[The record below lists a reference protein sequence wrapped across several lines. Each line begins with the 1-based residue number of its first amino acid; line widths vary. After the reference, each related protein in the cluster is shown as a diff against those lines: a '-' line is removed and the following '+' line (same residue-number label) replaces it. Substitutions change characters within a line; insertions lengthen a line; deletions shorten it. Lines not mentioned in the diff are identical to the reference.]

1 MSVTASYCTDA
12 LADLVAGAGELYG
25 RQRSA
30 RFFFDAEPQEFRWV
44 LRATDD
50 AIDVTLYEFP
60 DVAVSLDCP
69 DSDGTVIWQSAHPRP
84 AFAHAVWEAADTV
97 LREHGEA
104 GYHAKWAM
112 HPYPFGLVQDL
123 RRLHMRDDVCD
134 LPHDLPCP

>member
-1 MSVTASYCTDA
+1 M
-12 LADLVAGAGELYG
+12 ADLVASTGELYG
-25 RQRSA
+25 QQRSA
-30 RFFFDAEPQEFRWV
+30 RFFFDGEPQELRWV

-50 AIDVTLYEFP
+50 AIKVTIYEFP
-60 DVAVSLDCP
+60 DIGVSPDYP

-84 AFAHAVWEAADTV
+84 AFAHAVWNAADTV

-104 GYHAKWAM
+104 GYRAKWAM

-123 RRLHMRDDVCD
+123 RRLHIRDDVCD